1 MKISLIGKKI
11 SRQHQNVSDQRNN
24 YQVCLFFFLGILVKT
39 TGEIDHKNVFIEIT
53 LIKNVL
59 NFCIFIIFLIKIG
72 SLNVFENHK
81 NTIQEM
87 DDDVK
92 LFRFR
97 IFSV

>member
-1 MKISLIGKKI
+1 MEKI
-11 SRQHQNVSDQRNN
+11 SRQHQNISDQRNN

-53 LIKNVL
+53 LIKKRL
-59 NFCIFIIFLIKIG
+59 KLLYLYYFLIKIG
-72 SLNVFENHK
+72 SLNVVENHK